1 MVKQKQ
7 RLHSGRV
14 QWRAGKPF
22 LVMWAKSLLLSAALL
37 AGSAVAGVGA
47 SALPLRADGV
57 VAVQPSW
64 VMPTQYRNGGQQ
76 DVRPLR
82 DVVEELRSRYGG
94 ELISARL
101 EDGGRPIYL
110 IRWRMPD
117 GQVRDFRVDAAR

>member
-1 MVKQKQ
+1 MI
-7 RLHSGRV
+7 
-14 QWRAGKPF
+14 W
-22 LVMWAKSLLLSAALL
+22 KSLLLSAVL
-37 AGSAVAGVGA
+37 AGSALSIGSANAAPVG
-47 SALPLRADGV
+47 G
-57 VAVQPSW
+57 AVMAAPAQSW
-64 VMPTQYRNGGQQ
+64 VVPAQYRGGAGRQQ

-101 EDGGRPIYL
+101 EDGGRPVYL

>member
-1 MVKQKQ
+1 
-7 RLHSGRV
+7 
-14 QWRAGKPF
+14 
-22 LVMWAKSLLLSAALL
+22 MWAKTLLLSAALL
-37 AGSAVAGVGA
+37 AGTALAGPGA
-47 SALPLRADGV
+47 SALPGS
-57 VAVQPSW
+57 AVQPNW
-64 VMPTQYRNGGQQ
+64 VMPTQYRGGGQQ